1 MKYSADSLPIVFVT
15 GTNGLIGSAIVR
27 RLLKDGHRVRGVR
40 RSTSDMRL
48 LKDIEAQIEWT
59 DADVLD
65 VTALEKAL
73 QGVTFVIHTA
83 AVVSFIPRD
92 RTEMYDI
99 NVNGTANVVNASL
112 AAGIKKMAFVS
123 SVAALGRPDP
133 SKLSEHETA
142 IIDEE
147 QKWEESPLNSHY
159 GKSKYLAELEVWRG
173 VAEGLSAV
181 VVNPSMVLGEG
192 DWSRSSTQLFKY
204 VYDEKKYYTEGL
216 INYVDVQDV
225 AEAIVTLLFSE
236 IKNERYILSAGQVT
250 YRELFTKIA
259 TAFGKRPP
267 SKAVSSL
274 LAETIWRVE
283 AVRSWLTGSKPLIT
297 KETAKTARTKLV
309 YDGQKIKQAIGL
321 TYKPLEE
328 TVARVCADLSKN
340 NR

>member
-1 MKYSADSLPIVFVT
+1 MKYSSDSLPIVFIT
-15 GTNGLIGSAIVR
+15 GTNGLIGSAVVR
-27 RLLKDGHRVRGVR
+27 RLLKDGYRVRGGR
-40 RSTSDMRL
+40 RLTSDTRL
-48 LKDIEAQIEWT
+48 LQGIEAQIEWV

-65 VTALEKAL
+65 VTSLEKAL

-83 AVVSFIPRD
+83 AVVSFVPRD
-92 RTEMYDI
+92 RTQMYDI
-99 NVNGTANVVNASL
+99 NVNGTANIVNAAL

-133 SKLSEHETA
+133 SKLSEQETA
-142 IIDEE
+142 VIDED

-216 INYVDVQDV
+216 LNYVDVQDV
-225 AEAIVTLLFSE
+225 AEAIVTLLFSD
-236 IKNERYILSAGQVT
+236 ISNERYILSAGQVT

-259 TAFGKRPP
+259 TAFGKQPP
-267 SKAVSSL
+267 SKAVSTFM
-274 LAETIWRVE
+274 AETIWRVE

-309 YDGQKIKQAIGL
+309 YDGHKITQAIKL

-328 TVARVCADLSKN
+328 TVARVCAEIVKN